1 MSELKESEIH
11 IAIAGIKELAF
22 QIDEADVLPDMRHIG
37 INFEQGMNVLVEEHK
52 IEFNLTV
59 RVFAQEE
66 TEKNLI
72 SIRTLNTFYVK
83 ELKDFATDTENLFNF
98 PDVLL
103 ITILG
108 LSISHTRALLAT
120 RTQGTRFDSFY
131 IPIVNPTDLANKLFN
146 LKNK

>member
-1 MSELKESEIH
+1 MSELKETEIH

-22 QIDEADVLPDMRHIG
+22 QIDDTDELPDMRHIG
-37 INFEQGMNVLVEEHK
+37 INFEQSMNVLLQESK
-52 IEFNLTV
+52 IEFNLSI

-66 TEKNLI
+66 SEKNLI
-72 SIRTLNTFYVK
+72 SIKTMNSFFIK
-83 ELKDFATDTENLFNF
+83 ELIDFSTETENMFNL
-98 PDVLL
+98 PDILL

-120 RTQGTRFDSFY
+120 RTQGTKFDAFY
-131 IPIVNPTDLANKLFN
+131 IPIVNPTDLASKLFS